1 MYFSLDF
8 INLISLID
16 TMTERILELASNEKE
31 PMIIVGDF
39 NMDSQKDIAKYQRL
53 SQG

>member
-31 PMIIVGDF
+31 AMIIVGDF
-39 NMDSQKDIAKYQRL
+39 NIDPHKDPVKYQRL